1 VPAPP
6 GERTEVLSRG
16 AMPFAAASSAQATTA
31 LPLVG
36 GLAAEDAPPRR
47 RRRWPIVVALLT
59 VLALIGGVGGW
70 WLAVGR
76 YGTVPGVIGQARDV
90 AQRHLEAEGFTVR
103 WGPSVFSDTIDRNLV
118 ATEKPGPDAHVRD
131 GSTITLALSRGVQM
145 VTVPKLHGH
154 TASEAASIL
163 KAHQLQRGRVNERYS
178 PNVAKGDVISSQ
190 PAAGARVEHGSKV
203 NLLVSNGPRPLTV
216 PDVHGKTFD
225 DAKAFLASL
234 GFVVGDPVERFS
246 DTVPT
251 GQVLASNPPPGTSSF
266 AGATVT
272 LVVSKGP
279 QLYQVPDVT
288 GKKIQDAI
296 AIINRAGFKAKPRE
310 IFPFGPGKV
319 VRQTPTGMQPKG
331 TEVELDYY

>member
-1 VPAPP
+1 
-6 GERTEVLSRG
+6 
-16 AMPFAAASSAQATTA
+16 
-31 LPLVG
+31 
-36 GLAAEDAPPRR
+36 
-47 RRRWPIVVALLT
+47 
-59 VLALIGGVGGW
+59 
-70 WLAVGR
+70 
-76 YGTVPGVIGQARDV
+76 
-90 AQRHLEAEGFTVR
+90 
-103 WGPSVFSDTIDRNLV
+103 V